1 MKGGTVNFT
10 DNKAEADAFALVLA
24 TKAEPLPLVPEES
37 AFETNVGNAVNG
49 LLAQAA
55 TGKDVTTADIT
66 KAMQEAQDKMA
77 TG

>member
-1 MKGGTVNFT
+1 MLLPG
-10 DNKAEADAFALVLA
+10 ADVQRLRQRRQ
-24 TKAEPLPLVPEES
+24 
-37 AFETNVGNAVNG
+37 